1 MGSGN
6 PAVTQSLTST
16 LEPPKESEFE
26 LTLFGPGYGESIVL
40 HFGGGEWLIVDS
52 CVNANGTPRAVEYLE
67 SIGVDPGRQ
76 VKLIVAT
83 HWHDDHI
90 RGIAELMTH
99 CGNSAFC
106 CASALATNEFL
117 AAVRALENRHLSS
130 AGSGVR
136 EMHGVFSQLRERADT
151 AVFAQSNKRIFS
163 SGSCEVW
170 SLSPGDAVYQSF
182 IRSVATLVPGEGQGK
197 HRVLDHASNSL
208 SVVLWVGLGD
218 IAALLGADL
227 EKPGWVEILQSRERP
242 MGKASVFKVPHHGSS
257 NAHEPEVWQQMLD
270 ADPVAVL
277 APWRLG
283 GRALPAK
290 KDVERILSHTD
301 SAYASSGAKVSG
313 SGGRKR
319 IPAVERTIRE
329 SGVSIRY
336 SPIPDGA
343 VQLRRAID
351 GEREWRVKTIG
362 RACHLRDFFR

>member
-6 PAVTQSLTST
+6 PAITKSLTSS

-26 LTLFGPGYGESIVL
+26 LTLFGPGFGESIVL

-67 SIGVDPGRQ
+67 GIGVDPGRQ

-90 RGIAELMTH
+90 RGIAELLNH
-99 CGNSAFC
+99 CGNTGFC
-106 CASALATNEFL
+106 CASALATEEFL

-130 AGSGVR
+130 GRSGVR
-136 EMHGVFSQLRERADT
+136 EMHGVFSQLRERAD
-151 AVFAQSNKRIFS
+151 AAIFAHANKRIFS
-163 SGSCEVW
+163 NGLCEVW

-182 IRSVATLVPGEGQGK
+182 IQSVATLVPGEGQGK
-197 HRVLDHASNSL
+197 HRVLDRASNSL
-208 SVVLWVGLGD
+208 SVVLWIGLGD
-218 IAALLGADL
+218 IVALLGADL
-227 EKPGWVEILQSRERP
+227 EKPGWVEILQSQERP
-242 MGKASVFKVPHHGSS
+242 MGKASVFKVPHHGSR
-257 NAHEPEVWQQMLD
+257 NAHEPEVWRRMLD

-277 APWRLG
+277 APWRLA
-283 GRALPAK
+283 GRALPAEE
-290 KDVERILSHTD
+290 DVERILSHTD
-301 SAYASSGAKVSG
+301 NAYASARHEVSG
-313 SGGRKR
+313 SGRRKR

-329 SGVSIRY
+329 TNVSLRR

-351 GEREWRVKTIG
+351 GEREWRVETIG
-362 RACHLRDFFR
+362 HACHLRDFFR